1 MITELTLQLRGDA
14 GERQVSDAKVALMH
28 NAGIGGVNVIAF
40 KR

>member
-1 MITELTLQLRGDA
+1 MITELALQLRGQA
-14 GERQVSDAKVALMH
+14 SQRQVPGARTALMH